1 MVRCVCV
8 VVYIVD
14 HCCLLFAAGA
24 CFKDTRNASSTG
36 ICYAQRLM
44 SAQRIRASCAM
55 GYAQRFKEGYAQRLM
70 RAQRIRAI
78 LLAEAWSRSMLLPKG
93 SRQNLR

>member
-1 MVRCVCV
+1 LHKNNQYECCFQFSSLWHRFSLVC
-8 VVYIVD
+8 
-14 HCCLLFAAGA
+14 AAE
-24 CFKDTRNASSTG
+24 RP
-36 ICYAQRLM
+36 M

-55 GYAQRFKEGYAQRLM
+55 GYAQRFKEGRYAQRLM
-70 RAQRIRAI
+70 RDQRIRAI